1 MQRRLQGRDY
11 GVELAYGQSTVTCD
25 LAVRKS
31 EDDAFGLALFF
42 DDDKHYGITDLIER
56 YVTRPEIFRAF
67 GWQVEQVLG
76 LDWFRPEKRLLSRID
91 GYFDDAPGKG
101 KQVLRVVE

>member
-1 MQRRLQGRDY
+1 
-11 GVELAYGQSTVTCD
+11 
-25 LAVRKS
+25 
-31 EDDAFGLALFF
+31 
-42 DDDKHYGITDLIER
+42 
-56 YVTRPEIFRAF
+56 
-67 GWQVEQVLG
+67 VLG